1 MSEQMA
7 LEGVRVVELGDF
19 AAAAYAGKVLAD
31 LGAEV
36 IKVEPPEGDS
46 ARRHGPFPDGG
57 PHPEKSGLFMY
68 LNANKLGVTLRPQ
81 LPSGRDLLD
90 RLLAGAD
97 LLLTDLELRAL
108 REIDLVGPESIAA
121 HPELIAV
128 AISTF
133 GHEGP
138 NAEHRGAD
146 IVSAAVGGMNDT
158 VGEAGREPLVLPSYQ
173 SKLQAGAHAAAAA
186 LVGLFA
192 RRLTGRGQYVDIAE
206 SDIWASY
213 NQPGRAHIFVHEG
226 RVRRRG
232 GHRTMGFY
240 PYTVLPCKD
249 GYVSMIA
256 GRGHQWKR
264 FLEIVGGGK
273 LPDWYEGEERFKDRL
288 EISRRYADE
297 MDALLAPWLSEHGKE
312 EIFQLCQANGIPFA
326 PSTRPRRWSRTSTCA
341 SAGTSSRSDHPE
353 AGPLRLPGRPLRAQ
367 RDAGRGPVDARRRCW
382 ASTTRRSTAGGSGSI
397 GTSCRGCARPMSSE
411 RARTAGTA
419 APARRAAAAVRHP
432 DRRLRLGLRCAD
444 RHQDGRRH
452 GRGGDQDRD
461 DGPPRRAADE
471 PQQHG
476 SRHREGPGLPRHQ
489 PQQAERL
496 DRLLKAGGQGAGQAA
511 GRRQRRRR
519 RELLAARD
527 GNAGTRLRRPADGP
541 PRPDHAL
548 DVGSGADG
556 AAARHPHLR
565 PLDQRAVGSR

>member
-7 LEGVRVVELGDF
+7 LEGVRVIELGDF

-36 IKVEPPEGDS
+36 IKVERPEGDS
-46 ARRHGPFPDGG
+46 ARRHGPFPDSG

-90 RLLAGAD
+90 RLLEEAD
-97 LLLTDLELRAL
+97 LLLTDLELGAL
-108 REIDLVGPESIAA
+108 REVDLVGPDSIAP

-158 VGEAGREPLVLPSYQ
+158 VGEPGREPLVLPSYQ

-192 RRLTGRGQYVDIAE
+192 RRLTGKGQYVDIAE

-297 MDALLAPWLSEHGKE
+297 MDALLAPWLSEHSKE

-326 PSTRPRRWSRTSTCA
+326 PVYTTKEVVENEHLRER
-341 SAGTSSRSDHPE
+341 GYFVEVDHPE
-353 AGPLRLPGRPLRAQ
+353 AGSFAYPGPPYLLSET
-367 RDAGRGPVDARRRCW
+367 PVEI
-382 ASTTRRSTAGGSGSI
+382 RS
-397 GTSCRGCARPMSSE
+397 
-411 RARTAGTA
+411 A
-419 APARRAAAAVRHP
+419 APRLGEHNDEIYRG
-432 DRRLRLGLRCAD
+432 RLRL
-444 RHQDGRRH
+444 
-452 GRGGDQDRD
+452 DRD
-461 DGPPRRAADE
+461 
-471 PQQHG
+471 
-476 SRHREGPGLPRHQ
+476 
-489 PQQAERL
+489 
-496 DRLLKAGGQGAGQAA
+496 
-511 GRRQRRRR
+511 
-519 RELLAARD
+519 ELS
-527 GNAGTRLRRPADGP
+527 RLRQAD
-541 PRPDHAL
+541 
-548 DVGSGADG
+548 VI
-556 AAARHPHLR
+556 
-565 PLDQRAVGSR
+565 